1 MTSTV
6 SSSCFENKKMY
17 NISQELNKINCWK
30 YPQEFVGGV
39 AVLDVDV
46 VVPTTGEVHGRAT
59 HADELIL
66 RCVDFE
72 GTKSRFSR
80 RSCVRRHQGS
90 DCPV

>member
-1 MTSTV
+1 
-6 SSSCFENKKMY
+6 MY
-17 NISQELNKINCWK
+17 NISQENEQNQQLK

-46 VVPTTGEVHGRAT
+46 VVPTTGEVHGRVT
-59 HADELIL
+59 HADVLIL